1 MKTFAEF
8 WPFYVGEHRKPITR
22 ALHFCGSSIAV
33 VLLVTALLTQRWS
46 LLGVALVQGYA
57 WAWVG
62 HFGFEKNKPAT
73 FKYPLWS
80 FAGDWKMW
88 ALMLTGRMGAEV
100 KRLGLA
106 ESLGGAPQHARP

>member
-22 ALHFCGSSIAV
+22 NLHFCGNSVALALLLAAV
-33 VLLVTALLTQRWS
+33 LTQRWA
-46 LLGVALVQGYA
+46 LLPAAVVQGYA
-57 WAWVG
+57 WAWIG

-80 FAGDWKMW
+80 LAGDWKMW
-88 ALMLTGRMGAEV
+88 GLMLTGRMGAEV
-100 KRLGLA
+100 KRLGLDA
-106 ESLGGAPQHARP
+106 PLAGAPQGARP